1 MEALP
6 RQSEGG
12 DSRGPLRAAKRK
24 ADPVTPEVRAV
35 VADRAGNRCERGC
48 GAVGEH
54 AHHRQL
60 RRGGDHSAANLV
72 WVCVWCHTGS
82 PLAIHRNVSE
92 SLRTGWLVS
101 QYDDPTTAPIL
112 LAGRWVLLGVDGSVT
127 EAQDGA
133 A

>member
-1 MEALP
+1 MKRSP
-6 RQSEGG
+6 MPTRS
-12 DSRGPLRAAKRK
+12 SPLKAAKRK

-60 RRGGDHSAANLV
+60 RRGGDHTAANLV
-72 WVCVWCHTGS
+72 WLCHS
-82 PLAIHRNVSE
+82 CHSEIHSRPSAMQNS
-92 SLRTGWLVS
+92 GWLVS
-101 QYDDPTTAPIL
+101 QYDDPATAPIL
-112 LAGRWVLLGVDGSVT
+112 LHGRWVLLGVDGTTS
-127 EAQDGA
+127 EDGA